1 MMRYIDILTG
11 FFQFCRRIDF
21 KIGEENIFLKLEFS
35 LHVNCNC
42 RVYFIDIM
50 INNIIMFFFNE
61 VIYRNREIYFVKK
74 KRVVHLHKFIERL
87 IKFVFV

>member
-1 MMRYIDILTG
+1 MMRYIGILTE

-35 LHVNCNC
+35 LHVNYNC

-61 VIYRNREIYFVKK
+61 VIYRKREIYFVKK

>member
-11 FFQFCRRIDF
+11 FFQFCQRIDF

-61 VIYRNREIYFVKK
+61 GIYRKREIYFVKK
-74 KRVVHLHKFIERL
+74 KRVIHLHKFIERL

>member
-21 KIGEENIFLKLEFS
+21 KIGEENIFLKLEFF

-50 INNIIMFFFNE
+50 INIMFFFNE
-61 VIYRNREIYFVKK
+61 VMYRKREIYFVKK
-74 KRVVHLHKFIERL
+74 KRLIHLHKFIERL